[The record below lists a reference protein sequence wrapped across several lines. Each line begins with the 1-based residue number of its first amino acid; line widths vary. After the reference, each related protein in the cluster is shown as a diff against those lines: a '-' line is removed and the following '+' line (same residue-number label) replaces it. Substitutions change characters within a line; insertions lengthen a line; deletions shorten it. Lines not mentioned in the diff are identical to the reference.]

1 VGGEDDMIGV
11 GAQSFEEPI
20 DRCSRASEG
29 VSNGRERGVNCIHRS
44 TRGVQ
49 RRAGRSIGR
58 FDQFLA
64 SPEGRTLLQEPT
76 EFAALLES
84 TLEKRDRVGGCLG
97 RTPPR
102 LKATLIVG

>member
-1 VGGEDDMIGV
+1 
-11 GAQSFEEPI
+11 
-20 DRCSRASEG
+20 
-29 VSNGRERGVNCIHRS
+29 
-44 TRGVQ
+44 
-49 RRAGRSIGR
+49 
-58 FDQFLA
+58 L
-64 SPEGRTLLQEPT
+64 TLLQEPT